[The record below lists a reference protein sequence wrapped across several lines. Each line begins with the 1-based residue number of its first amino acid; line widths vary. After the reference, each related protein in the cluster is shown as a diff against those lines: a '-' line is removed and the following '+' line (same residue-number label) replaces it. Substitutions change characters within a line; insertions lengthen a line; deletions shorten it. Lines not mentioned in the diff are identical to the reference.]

1 MPTWNWSCSVCHR
14 EKILRCSRCLHIYIS
29 IYAPP
34 FCLQICWCSET
45 QIYVNSTTGSVSH
58 LFAAGTFPLRSMDTS
73 TVQGTQ
79 TYNNF
84 LFSQAAAS
92 SKSIFC
98 RTISCTCLNCLTGAL
113 GICGHGFAPDYFQK
127 MLSYKDVAPKINSA
141 KNSQV
146 IKKTLDKLRNHNDTL
161 EFYFCLGWVER
172 SQTPAVFLV
181 THLKYNDKSIKC
193 HVLQHYKPKLNDF
206 HCTAVVKPNNLCP
219 KSQNKCKCQ
228 FLHAETILHEHILD
242 VCVEKG
248 TNGVPFKSCF
258 SKAKVEMQPPNG
270 CVYHMPQTHTNNQIL
285 DSYCEKRF
293 AIFNDFVLLAHVAD
307 NENML

>member
-1 MPTWNWSCSVCHR
+1 
-14 EKILRCSRCLHIYIS
+14 
-29 IYAPP
+29 
-34 FCLQICWCSET
+34 
-45 QIYVNSTTGSVSH
+45 
-58 LFAAGTFPLRSMDTS
+58 MDTS

-127 MLSYKDVAPKINSA
+127 MLSYKDVAPKINLA
-141 KNSQV
+141 KNAQS
-146 IKKTLDKLRNHNDTL
+146 IKKNLDKLRNHNDTL
-161 EFYFCLGWVER
+161 DFYFCLGWVER

-193 HVLQHYKPKLNDF
+193 HVLQHYKPKLNDLQLSNP
-206 HCTAVVKPNNLCP
+206 TTYAQNP
-219 KSQNKCKCQ
+219 KINANASFFTLRLSCMST
-228 FLHAETILHEHILD
+228 FLMFTTH
-242 VCVEKG
+242 VEKG

-307 NENML
+307 NENIL